1 MNRTKKIYFLLT
13 FVMIIGCYA
22 LNKSYSL
29 FVATEEQEAVT
40 SKVPI
45 LESSISMPTITL
57 SSNEECLIKQT
68 INNTSEVAINY
79 SLTSTGTNYEIKLVD
94 DTTNTALG
102 SLESSSTK
110 DIYLYLKN
118 TSSNENT
125 ITFNLNKKY
134 TTLNNDLTS
143 NITNTYTLIAYANPY
158 AYNTEL
164 LSYNIINNYVSSDSY
179 TGTIPDNKTYT
190 LDEIKNLFG
199 NNPKVTLPIKST
211 NTLTL
216 PDPPTKPAEEISTS
230 TENVIAQTE
239 DDYGTSYYY
248 RGKVIDNYVNFAGM
262 CWRAVRIAGD
272 GSIKLILEDQDSTCA
287 TSDGNW
293 NIPTTTGGTT
303 KIGDFGYTEYAGY
316 ELVAPDGT
324 KTSKT
329 KYIMNYLNIKTNRTK
344 SMINAF
350 KNFQTGPLATYLS
363 YLKAGDWCFNDKA
376 YGTNSDNSTELTSDE
391 ILDKQVK
398 GTPFYYDSYVRLFGK
413 TTKEPT
419 LKCNGTNMSK
429 FADEDNTDMY
439 VGTLTSDEIIYAGG
453 KAYTNNTDYYLIND
467 YQISNSL
474 FFWTSSPGY
483 FISDS
488 DGAFIVQ
495 NNGRTNC
502 SDSVIRSFSFRPTV
516 SLIASVQI
524 TGGNGTKA
532 NAYTVG

>member
-1 MNRTKKIYFLLT
+1 MNRTKKIYFLAA

-45 LESSISMPTITL
+45 LESSLSMPTITL

-68 INNTSEVAINY
+68 INNTSEVPINY

-102 SLESSSTK
+102 SLESSATK

-143 NITNTYTLIAYANPY
+143 NITNNYTLIAYANPY

-199 NNPKVTLPIKST
+199 NNTKVSLPIKST

-248 RGKVIDNYVNFAGM
+248 RGNITNNYVNFAGM

-272 GSIKLILEDQDSTCA
+272 GSIKLILEDRDELCSEKMA
-287 TSDGNW
+287 GNW
-293 NIPTTTGGTT
+293 DIRTTTGGTV
-303 KIGDFGYTEYAGY
+303 KIGNFGYRLYNKNALTAS
-316 ELVAPDGT
+316 DGT
-324 KTSKT
+324 KNSSE
-329 KYIMNYLNIKTNRTK
+329 KYIINYLNGSNAQT
-344 SMINAF
+344 MAYAF
-350 KNFQTGPLATYLS
+350 KNFQTGPLANYLDK
-363 YLKAGDWCFNDKA
+363 LKAGDWCLNDKA
-376 YGTNSDNSTELTSDE
+376 YATNSDTTTVLTNTEM
-391 ILDKQVK
+391 LDNQIKNAI
-398 GTPFYYDSYVRLFGK
+398 FYYDSYVRLEGK
-413 TTKEPT
+413 TIKEPT
-419 LKCNGTNMSK
+419 LKYYGTIMSK
-429 FADEDNTDMY
+429 FADSTDMY
-439 VGTLTSDEIIYAGG
+439 VGALTADEIVYSGG
-453 KAYTNNTDYYLIND
+453 KATEDNADYYLVND
-467 YQISNSL
+467 YQKKNSL
-474 FFWTSSPGY
+474 SFWSLTPSY
-483 FISDS
+483 YYKHN
-488 DGAFIVQ
+488 DGAFFVSQ
-495 NNGRTNC
+495 NGNLTRC
-502 SDSVIRSFSFRPTV
+502 SVYDDTRSFRPAV
-516 SLIASVQI
+516 SLKSSAQI

-532 NAYTVG
+532 NAYTIG